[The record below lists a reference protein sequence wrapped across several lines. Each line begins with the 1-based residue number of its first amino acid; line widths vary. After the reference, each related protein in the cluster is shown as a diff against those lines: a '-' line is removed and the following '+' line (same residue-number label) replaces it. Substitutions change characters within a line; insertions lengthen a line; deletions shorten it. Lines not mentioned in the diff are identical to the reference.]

1 MTKAYIRKT
10 CNGMVLKL
18 TGHADR
24 VKGEEIN
31 LCCAGLSML
40 SATALEAVSRLA
52 DAGKLQNLKMINKPG
67 NVRISAA
74 AMDENIEELHA
85 VCDTISAGIDLL
97 KAKYP
102 GNFIGGEI

>member
-10 CNGMVLKL
+10 ENGMVLKL

-31 LCCAGLSML
+31 LCCAGISML
-40 SATALEAVSRLA
+40 ATTALETVTRLA
-52 DAGKLQNLKMINKPG
+52 DAGKLKRLMMINKPG

-74 AMDENIEELHA
+74 ARDENIKELHA